1 MKIVVVVMLLA
12 IIFSMGRALVFIFRD
27 QGRERERG
35 VRALTIRVALSFA
48 LVVLLVVGNQLGWIS
63 PNL

>member
-1 MKIVVVVMLLA
+1 MKIVVVLLLLA
-12 IIFSMGRALVFIFRD
+12 VIFSMGRALVFIFRD

-48 LVVLLVVGNQLGWIS
+48 VVVLLVVGNQLGWIS

>member
-1 MKIVVVVMLLA
+1 MVVLLLLA
-12 IIFSMGRALVFIFRD
+12 VIFSMGRALVFIFRD

-63 PNL
+63 PKA